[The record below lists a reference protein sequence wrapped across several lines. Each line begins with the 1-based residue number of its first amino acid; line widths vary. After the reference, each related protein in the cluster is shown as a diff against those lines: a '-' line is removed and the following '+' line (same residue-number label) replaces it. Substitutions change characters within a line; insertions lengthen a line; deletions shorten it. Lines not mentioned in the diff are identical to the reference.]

1 MKTFKRIIISLLSL
15 FAGLFLVLLGIFI
28 AAVVSNI
35 NVIDENIK
43 FQEEHLEYLETAY
56 YKNYTPKNE
65 ADLADFDLE
74 KAIEDGVKLN
84 EIAILGTH
92 NSYQR
97 LATAETRFAMNI
109 VDTITFKKFG
119 LNTFDF
125 QMDTLTGQLEMGIR
139 NVEIDIETL
148 DKDNKIE
155 FKVTHNTIV
164 DNASSAYDFTKA
176 LTEIKMWSDNNPGHI
191 PVIVIVEPKS
201 FVIEINGMKK
211 FSLGYAKELDKII
224 ENTLGDSLLTPKDVL
239 RNYASFKEMRE
250 NDDWI
255 SLKEAQGKILVL
267 LHDCDVTESYI
278 ALDESIK
285 TQKMFPMLRYDDRN
299 ESYTSFILENDP
311 WNADSRKAETIDE
324 CNLIVRTRADK
335 YPDFSDERYEITENC
350 GSQIITT
357 DFPEKVNGNESHS
370 YSFDGKKIKR
380 IKSWEL
386 RIKNF
391 GSPADLIIINYQ

>member
-1 MKTFKRIIISLLSL
+1 MKTFKRIIFSLLSL
-15 FAGLFLVLLGIFI
+15 FAGLFIVLLGIFI
-28 AAVVSNI
+28 VAIVSNV
-35 NVIDENIK
+35 NVIDKNIK
-43 FQEEHLEYLETAY
+43 FQEEHLEYLKTEY

-109 VDTITFKKFG
+109 IDTITFKKLG

-125 QMDTLTGQLEMGIR
+125 EMDTLTEQLEMGVR

-155 FKVTHNTIV
+155 FKVTHNSFV

-176 LTEIKMWSDNNPGHI
+176 LQEIKMWSDNNPRHI
-191 PVIVIVEPKS
+191 PVIIIVEPKS

-211 FSLGYAKELDKII
+211 FSLEYAKELDKIVGD
-224 ENTLGDSLLTPKDVL
+224 TLGDSLLTPEDML
-239 RNYASFKEMRE
+239 RDYQSFKEMRE

-278 ALDESIK
+278 ALDETIK

-299 ESYTSFILENDP
+299 ESYTSFILENDAFRA
-311 WNADSRKAETIDE
+311 NERKAENIDE
-324 CNLIVRTRADK
+324 SNLIVRTRADV
-335 YPDFSDERYEITENC
+335 YPEYSDERYEVIETC

-357 DFPEKVNGNESHS
+357 DFPEKVDGNEEHF
-370 YSFDGKKIKR
+370 YSFEGKKVKLL
-380 IKSWEL
+380 K
-386 RIKNF
+386 
-391 GSPADLIIINYQ
+391 

>member
-1 MKTFKRIIISLLSL
+1 MRNLKRIIISLVSL
-15 FAGLFLVLLGIFI
+15 FLGLFLVLLGIFI
-28 AAVVSNI
+28 AAVVSNM
-35 NVIDENIK
+35 NVIEENIK
-43 FQEEHLEYLETAY
+43 FQEEHLNYLETEY
-56 YKNYTPKNE
+56 YKNYTPKKE
-65 ADLADFDLE
+65 SDLSDFDLE

-109 VDTITFKKFG
+109 VDTITLKKFG

-125 QMDTLTGQLEMGIR
+125 EMDTLTEQLEMGIR

-148 DKDNKIE
+148 DKNNKIE
-155 FKVTHNTIV
+155 FKVTHNSLI
-164 DNASSAYDFTKA
+164 DNASSAYDFEKA
-176 LTEIKMWSDNNPGHI
+176 LQEIKMWSDNNPEHI
-191 PVIVIVEPKS
+191 PVIIIVEPKS

-211 FSLGYAKELDKII
+211 FSLEYAKELDKIV
-224 ENTLGDSLLTPKDVL
+224 ENTLGDSVLTPKDML
-239 RNYASFKEMRE
+239 RDYKSFKEMRE

-255 SLKEAQGKILVL
+255 SLKEARGKILVL

-299 ESYTSFILENDP
+299 ETYTSFILENDA
-311 WNADSRKAETIDE
+311 WRAAERKAENIDE
-324 CNLIVRTRADK
+324 SNLIVRTRADV
-335 YPDFSDERYEITENC
+335 YPEYSDERYEVIETC

-357 DFPEKVNGNESHS
+357 DFPEKVNENEEHV
-370 YSFDGKKIKR
+370 YSFEGKKVKLLGNR
-380 IKSWEL
+380 
-386 RIKNF
+386 N
-391 GSPADLIIINYQ
+391 

>member
-1 MKTFKRIIISLLSL
+1 MKTFKRIIVSLLSL
-15 FAGLFLVLLGIFI
+15 FAGLFVVLLGIFI
-28 AAVVSNI
+28 VAIVSNI

-43 FQEEHLEYLETAY
+43 FQEEHLEYLEKEY
-56 YKNYTPKNE
+56 YKNYTQKNE

-109 VDTITFKKFG
+109 IDTITFKKAG

-125 QMDTLTGQLEMGIR
+125 EMDTLTEQLEMGVR

-148 DKDNKIE
+148 DKDDKIE
-155 FKVTHNTIV
+155 FKVTHNSIV

-176 LTEIKMWSDNNPGHI
+176 LQEIKMWSDNNPRHI

-211 FSLGYAKELDKII
+211 FSLEYAKELDKIV
-224 ENTLGDSLLTPKDVL
+224 EETLGDSLLTPEDML
-239 RNYASFKEMRE
+239 RDYQSFKEMRE

-278 ALDESIK
+278 ALDETIK

-299 ESYTSFILENDP
+299 ETYTSFILENDAFRA
-311 WNADSRKAETIDE
+311 NERKAENINE
-324 CNLIVRTRADK
+324 SNLIVRTRADV
-335 YPDFSDERYEITENC
+335 YPDYSDERYEVIETC

-357 DFPEKVNGNESHS
+357 DFPEKVDGNGSHEF
-370 YSFDGKKIKR
+370 SFDGKKIKLL
-380 IKSWEL
+380 K
-386 RIKNF
+386 
-391 GSPADLIIINYQ
+391 

>member
-1 MKTFKRIIISLLSL
+1 MKSFKRILISLLSL
-15 FAGLFLVLLGIFI
+15 FAGLFIVLLGIFI
-28 AAVVSNI
+28 VAIISNV

-43 FQEEHLEYLETAY
+43 FQEEHLNYLETEY

-65 ADLADFDLE
+65 ADLADFDLK

-109 VDTITFKKFG
+109 IDTITFKKAG
-119 LNTFDF
+119 LDTFDF
-125 QMDTLTGQLEMGIR
+125 EMDTLTEQLEMGVR

-148 DKDNKIE
+148 DKDDKIE
-155 FKVTHNTIV
+155 FKVTHNSFV

-176 LTEIKMWSDNNPGHI
+176 LQEIKMWSDNNPEHI
-191 PVIVIVEPKS
+191 PVIIIVEPKS

-211 FSLGYAKELDKII
+211 FSLEYAKELDKIVG
-224 ENTLGDSLLTPKDVL
+224 NTLGDSLLTPKDML
-239 RNYASFKEMRE
+239 RDYASFKEMRE

-278 ALDESIK
+278 ALDETIK

-299 ESYTSFILENDP
+299 ESYTSFILENDAFRA
-311 WNADSRKAETIDE
+311 NERKAENIDE
-324 CNLIVRTRADK
+324 SNLIVRTRADV
-335 YPDFSDERYEITENC
+335 YPEYSDERYKAAEEC
-350 GSQIITT
+350 GSQILTT
-357 DFPEKVNGNESHS
+357 DYPERVNGNGNHEF
-370 YSFDGKKIKR
+370 SFSGKKIKLL
-380 IKSWEL
+380 K
-386 RIKNF
+386 
-391 GSPADLIIINYQ
+391 

>member
-15 FAGLFLVLLGIFI
+15 FAGLFVILLGIFI
-28 AAVVSNI
+28 VAIVSNV
-35 NVIDENIK
+35 NVIGENIK
-43 FQEEHLEYLETAY
+43 FQEEHLNYLETEY

-65 ADLADFDLE
+65 ADLADFNLE

-109 VDTITFKKFG
+109 IDAITFKKAG
-119 LNTFDF
+119 LDTFDF
-125 QMDTLTGQLEMGIR
+125 EMDTLTEQLEMGVR

-155 FKVTHNTIV
+155 FKVTHNSLI
-164 DNASSAYDFTKA
+164 DNASSAYDFEKA
-176 LTEIKMWSDNNPGHI
+176 LKEIKMWSDNNPNHV
-191 PVIVIVEPKS
+191 PVIIIVEPKS

-211 FSLGYAKELDKII
+211 FSLEYAKELEKIVAD
-224 ENTLGDSLLTPKDVL
+224 TLGESLLTPADML
-239 RNYASFKEMRE
+239 RDYESFKEMRE
-250 NDDWI
+250 KDDWI

-278 ALDESIK
+278 ALDETIR

-299 ESYTSFILENDP
+299 ETYTSFILENDAFRA
-311 WNADSRKAETIDE
+311 NDRKAENIDE
-324 CNLIVRTRADK
+324 SNLIVRTRADV
-335 YPDFSDERYEITENC
+335 YPEYSDERYKVIEDC

-357 DFPEKVNGNESHS
+357 DFPEKINGNEENV
-370 YSFDGKKIKR
+370 YSFNGKKIK
-380 IKSWEL
+380 L
-386 RIKNF
+386 IKN
-391 GSPADLIIINYQ
+391 

>member
-1 MKTFKRIIISLLSL
+1 MKTFKRIIVSLLSL
-15 FAGLFLVLLGIFI
+15 FGGLFVVLLGIFI
-28 AAVVSNI
+28 VAIISNV

-43 FQEEHLEYLETAY
+43 FQEEHLNYLETEY

-109 VDTITFKKFG
+109 IDTITFKKLG

-125 QMDTLTGQLEMGIR
+125 EMDTLTEQLEMGVR

-155 FKVTHNTIV
+155 FKVTHNSFV

-176 LTEIKMWSDNNPGHI
+176 LQEIKMWSDNNPRHI
-191 PVIVIVEPKS
+191 PVIIIVEPKS

-211 FSLGYAKELDKII
+211 FSLEYAKELDKIVGD
-224 ENTLGDSLLTPKDVL
+224 TLGDSLLTPENML
-239 RNYASFKEMRE
+239 RDYQSFKEMRE

-278 ALDESIK
+278 ALDETIK

-299 ESYTSFILENDP
+299 ESYTSFILENDAFRA
-311 WNADSRKAETIDE
+311 NERKAENIDE
-324 CNLIVRTRADK
+324 SNLIVRTRADV
-335 YPDFSDERYEITENC
+335 YPEYSDERYKVIEDC

-357 DFPEKVNGNESHS
+357 DFPEKVDGNEEHF
-370 YSFDGKKIKR
+370 YSFEGKKVKLLGNR
-380 IKSWEL
+380 
-386 RIKNF
+386 N
-391 GSPADLIIINYQ
+391 

>member
-1 MKTFKRIIISLLSL
+1 MKTFKRIIVSLLSL
-15 FAGLFLVLLGIFI
+15 FAGLFVVLLGIFI
-28 AAVVSNI
+28 VAIVSNI

-43 FQEEHLEYLETAY
+43 FQEEHLEYLEKEY
-56 YKNYTPKNE
+56 YKNYTQKNE

-109 VDTITFKKFG
+109 IDTITFKKAG

-125 QMDTLTGQLEMGIR
+125 EMDTLTEQLEMGVR

-148 DKDNKIE
+148 DKDDKIE
-155 FKVTHNTIV
+155 FKVTHNSIV

-176 LTEIKMWSDNNPGHI
+176 LQEIKMWSDNNPGHI

-211 FSLGYAKELDKII
+211 FSLEYAKELDKIV
-224 ENTLGDSLLTPKDVL
+224 EETLGDSLLTPEDML
-239 RNYASFKEMRE
+239 RDYQSFKEMRE

-278 ALDESIK
+278 ALDETIK

-299 ESYTSFILENDP
+299 ETYTSFILENDAFRA
-311 WNADSRKAETIDE
+311 NERKAENINE
-324 CNLIVRTRADK
+324 SNLIVRTRADV
-335 YPDFSDERYEITENC
+335 YPDYSDERYEVIETC

-357 DFPEKVNGNESHS
+357 DFPEKVDGNGSHEF
-370 YSFDGKKIKR
+370 SFDGKKIKLL
-380 IKSWEL
+380 K
-386 RIKNF
+386 
-391 GSPADLIIINYQ
+391 